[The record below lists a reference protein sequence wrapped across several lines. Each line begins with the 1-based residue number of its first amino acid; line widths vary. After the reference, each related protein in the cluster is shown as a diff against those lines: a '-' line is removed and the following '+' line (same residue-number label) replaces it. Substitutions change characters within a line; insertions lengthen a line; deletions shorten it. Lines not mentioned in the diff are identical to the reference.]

1 MPDNIFGKVSVMKQR
16 ISDSYTRAGSMK
28 RSGVAIVLELR
39 EGTFYLMK
47 SDYILLSSG
56 QSAGI
61 INDAGEE
68 EGCAWLSPVR
78 EAKKKD
84 LVFNLHGRIYV
95 VSWREVQR
103 ITNGQVHLAKVLE
116 YSMKEISGI
125 PAAVPVVQK

>member
-1 MPDNIFGKVSVMKQR
+1 MKQF
-16 ISDSYTRAGSMK
+16 ISDSYTQAGTMK
-28 RSGVAIVLELR
+28 KSGESIVLELR
-39 EGTFYLMK
+39 GGTFYLME
-47 SDYILLSSG
+47 SDCVLLSSE

-84 LVFNLHGRIYV
+84 IIFNLHGRIYV

-103 ITNGQVHLAKVLE
+103 IMNGHIHLAKVLE
-116 YSMKEISGI
+116 YSMKGRSGI
-125 PAAVPVVQK
+125 SPAARVVQK

>member
-1 MPDNIFGKVSVMKQR
+1 MPVYISGKVRVMKQLN
-16 ISDSYTRAGSMK
+16 SDSYTRAGTINM
-28 RSGVAIVLELR
+28 SGGAIVLNIR
-39 EGTFYLMK
+39 GGACYLIK
-47 SDYILLSSG
+47 SDCTLLSSG

-78 EAKKKD
+78 EEKKKD

-103 ITNGQVHLAKVLE
+103 IMNGQVHLAKVLE
-116 YSMKEISGI
+116 YSMKERPGI
-125 PAAVPVVQK
+125 NPSAEVLQK

>member
-1 MPDNIFGKVSVMKQR
+1 MVRVMKQL
-16 ISDSYTRAGSMK
+16 ISESNTRAGTMNI
-28 RSGVAIVLELR
+28 SGKAIVLEIR
-39 EGTFYLMK
+39 GGTFYLIK
-47 SDYILLSSG
+47 TDCNLLSSG

-78 EAKKKD
+78 ETKKID

-103 ITNGQVHLAKVLE
+103 ILNGQVHLAKILE
-116 YSMKEISGI
+116 YSMKERPGI
-125 PAAVPVVQK
+125 NPSDMVLQK

>member
-1 MPDNIFGKVSVMKQR
+1 MPVYISGKVRVMKQLN
-16 ISDSYTRAGSMK
+16 SDSYTRAGTINM
-28 RSGVAIVLELR
+28 SGEAIVLNIR
-39 EGTFYLMK
+39 GGACYLIK
-47 SDYILLSSG
+47 SDCTLLSSG

-84 LVFNLHGRIYV
+84 LVINLHGRIYV

-103 ITNGQVHLAKVLE
+103 IMNGQVHLAKVLE
-116 YSMKEISGI
+116 YSMKERPGI
-125 PAAVPVVQK
+125 NPSAEVLQK